1 MLHDPLKD
9 GDCRSGQ
16 NRECVIQH
24 LKDDNAFYVLNLRR
38 CVAAGTLHSDVRN
51 ANAEANDGGVQ
62 MENWRDP
69 FNEPSCEDAAAGN
82 GSADKAV
89 PGGRSPLRADAD
101 ANGTRRSY
109 GGHKVLKGAAGQAAP
124 SDKPVHNDRN
134 PQPNAPQNHSRDGI
148 TAILDEVELKRRMQH
163 NSQPDTGYPSHG
175 SRPAAVPSHAR
186 NEVPV
191 TRQPQRTD
199 RPQNG
204 AQHAVQHTAVQN
216 HAARPADTPQP
227 KSGKKKRK
235 SNTAVDILKY
245 FIPWRGDTA
254 FEATRK
260 IIFSTAIVVVGI
272 CSFLISDY
280 YIDRYKAKK
289 YYEGI
294 QAMIEET
301 RKNRGFSG
309 NNMVEDPQTGEMIEW
324 LEYNDIANRL
334 LSMNPDLV
342 GYVRIDG
349 TEVSYPV
356 VQKKELSDPDLNP
369 NDYYLYRTFKQESS
383 KSGCI
388 FMDYRNRF
396 DEVVEH
402 RRIVDNSGNV
412 FIYGHNMNNRTMF
425 GSLRD
430 YVNNPSFYSAHPI
443 VDYSSLYKDYKFKI
457 FAIFIVDGADYTSE
471 YAFDCWNTLD
481 FADEDAFYDY
491 VNEAKK
497 RTMINTNVDVKYGDQ
512 LLSLYT
518 CNGLCANAKLIL
530 MCREVRAGE
539 DLLEG
544 TENATLNENVLYPS
558 AYYRFGRPVNY
569 DPKKFVPYGPNA

>member
-1 MLHDPLKD
+1 M
-9 GDCRSGQ
+9 RSRGHIYILM
-16 NRECVIQH
+16 CA
-24 LKDDNAFYVLNLRR
+24 KAD
-38 CVAAGTLHSDVRN
+38 
-51 ANAEANDGGVQ
+51 AEANDGGVQ

-89 PGGRSPLRADAD
+89 PDGRSPLRADAD

-124 SDKPVHNDRN
+124 SDKPVHDVRAA
-134 PQPNAPQNHSRDGI
+134 QPNARQNSSRDGI
-148 TAILDEVELKRRMQH
+148 TAILDEVELKRRTQQQ
-163 NSQPDTGYPSHG
+163 SQPDTGYPSHG
-175 SRPAAVPSHAR
+175 QRPAAVPQHAR
-186 NEVPV
+186 TEAAPQ
-191 TRQPQRTD
+191 RQPQRTVH
-199 RPQNG
+199 PQNG
-204 AQHAVQHTAVQN
+204 AQHPAQHTAVPDDASR
-216 HAARPADTPQP
+216 AAEKPQA

-235 SNTAVDILKY
+235 STSAVDVLKF
-245 FIPWRGDTA
+245 FIPWRGDSA

-301 RKNRGFSG
+301 RRNRGFSQES
-309 NNMVEDPQTGEMIEW
+309 MVEDPQTGEMIEW

-342 GYVRIDG
+342 GYVRIEG

-356 VQKKELSDPDLNP
+356 VQKKELSDPNLNP

-457 FAIFIVDGADYTSE
+457 FAVFVVDGADYTSE

-539 DLLEG
+539 DLLAG
-544 TENATLNENVLYPS
+544 TENATLNSNVLYPM
-558 AYYRFGRPVNY
+558 AYYNYGHPVNY

>member
-1 MLHDPLKD
+1 MCAKAD
-9 GDCRSGQ
+9 
-16 NRECVIQH
+16 
-24 LKDDNAFYVLNLRR
+24 
-38 CVAAGTLHSDVRN
+38 
-51 ANAEANDGGVQ
+51 AEANDGGVQ

-69 FNEPSCEDAAAGN
+69 FHEPSCEDAET
-82 GSADKAV
+82 GSGAADKAV

-101 ANGTRRSY
+101 ANGTRRTY
-109 GGHKVLKGAAGQAAP
+109 GGRKVLRGAAGQAAQP
-124 SDKPVHNDRN
+124 DKPVQDEVSR
-134 PQPNAPQNHSRDGI
+134 QPDVRQNSSRDGI
-148 TAILDEVELKRRMQH
+148 TAILDEVELKRRTQQH
-163 NSQPDTGYPSHG
+163 SQPDTEYPSQG
-175 SRPAAVPSHAR
+175 QRQTAVPRHAR
-186 NEVPV
+186 
-191 TRQPQRTD
+191 PQRTAP
-199 RPQNG
+199 PQNG
-204 AQHAVQHTAVQN
+204 QQRPVQHTAAPN
-216 HAARPADTPQP
+216 GAPRNAGSPQP

-235 SNTAVDILKY
+235 STTAVDVLKF
-245 FIPWRGDTA
+245 FIPWRGDSA

-289 YYEGI
+289 YYGEI
-294 QAMIEET
+294 QSLIDET
-301 RKNRGFSG
+301 RRNRGFSEES
-309 NNMVEDPQTGEMIEW
+309 MVEDPQTGEMIEW
-324 LEYNDIANRL
+324 LEYNDIARRL

-342 GYVRIDG
+342 GYVRIEG

-356 VQKKELSDPDLNP
+356 VQKKELSDPNLNP
-369 NDYYLYRTFKQESS
+369 NDYYLYRTFKQEGS

-443 VDYSSLYKDYKFKI
+443 VEYSSLYKDYKFKI
-457 FAIFIVDGADYTSE
+457 FAIFVVDGEDYTSE

-491 VNEAKK
+491 VNNAKK

-518 CNGLCANAKLIL
+518 CNGLVQNAKLIL

-539 DLLEG
+539 DLLAG
-544 TENATLNENVLYPS
+544 TENATLNDNVLYPM
-558 AYYRFGRPVNY
+558 AYYKYGHPVNY